1 MGDDGTGKQYTS
13 NDIMEVLLSN
23 QNTLHVITADI
34 ASIKTDIVKVKSDHK
49 SLQQTVT
56 AIQSDVTSMKAEI
69 DRLKG
74 VEANYNTLKDAYCR
88 SQVNAVKQQYNSM
101 QFNVIA
107 RNVPEHIEADATQ
120 ETQEKSIEHATTI
133 IHDVFGI
140 DRDVVIPLV
149 TAHRLPSTKLGP
161 KPLIFKLAKLS
172 DKQKLWQN
180 IRNVKKYNSALSEA
194 NKVKIQ
200 MVQLPEKL
208 ANDRNSLQADYDTAR
223 NNELAPKWL
232 YLRKSGIYC
241 YKIGNTLH
249 KPKVNHFMHKYTNV
263 HV

>member
-88 SQVNAVKQQYNSM
+88 SQVNAVK
-101 QFNVIA
+101 
-107 RNVPEHIEADATQ
+107 
-120 ETQEKSIEHATTI
+120 
-133 IHDVFGI
+133 
-140 DRDVVIPLV
+140 
-149 TAHRLPSTKLGP
+149 
-161 KPLIFKLAKLS
+161 
-172 DKQKLWQN
+172 
-180 IRNVKKYNSALSEA
+180 
-194 NKVKIQ
+194 
-200 MVQLPEKL
+200 
-208 ANDRNSLQADYDTAR
+208 
-223 NNELAPKWL
+223 
-232 YLRKSGIYC
+232 
-241 YKIGNTLH
+241 
-249 KPKVNHFMHKYTNV
+249 
-263 HV
+263 